1 MNLTTRQYDDIK
13 RQIKNITKGEYPD
26 LLDDFTQEVLLI
38 FLENPRASELMVSGE
53 YKWYIIRIALNQFR
67 SSTST
72 FYYKYKKHKS
82 IELTENIDMEEENYD
97 YEKDEAI
104 ELIMNG
110 LDQMY
115 KSFNDRHR
123 YEAIIILL
131 YYSTGESYT
140 KLGKTLEVDR
150 TTISKTFKRGIE
162 NLKEYYIQK
171 DIEIPSTISKAII
184 DSKILKEI
192 QTPKEE
198 DKRAIYEKW
207 IRDNQ
212 AIFFNNSMRTPENN
226 KMVYEIFNYFNG
238 TNEKPKGCGACIAQK
253 YHYFQK
259 LYF

>member
-1 MNLTTRQYDDIK
+1 MNLTTKQYDDIK
-13 RQIKNITKGEYPD
+13 KQIRNITKGEYPD

-38 FLENPRASELMVSGE
+38 FLEHPRASELMLSGE

-72 FYYKYKKHKS
+72 FYYKYKRIKN

-97 YEKDEAI
+97 YEKDETI

-150 TTISKTFKRGIE
+150 TTISKTFKRGIQ
-162 NLKEYYIQK
+162 NLMTYYIQK
-171 DIEIPSTISKAII
+171 NIEIPSSISQTII
-184 DSKILKEI
+184 DSKLLKEI
-192 QTPKEE
+192 NKPTPDEK
-198 DKRAIYEKW
+198 KMIYEKW

-212 AIFFNNSMRTPENN
+212 AIFFNTSMRTPENN
-226 KMVYEIFNYFNG
+226 NMVYEIFNYFNG
-238 TNEKPKGCGACIAQK
+238 TNEKPKGCGSCIAQK